1 MASNQLLSLAGWYF
15 LPNLVTSYL
24 QPALYTIFIR
34 AGDPKPQPGT
44 ARFNRDRRNLRVA
57 VIVAYLLY
65 TIYEAD
71 YQLQLAGDFYRLL
84 GLTPNA
90 TEREV
95 QSKFRRLTVQ
105 FHPDKASGPDKAQI
119 ERIYVQLQIARDTLV
134 DPARR
139 FAYDRFGPD
148 ILRWQNCKLIRDYI
162 FYGLQVT
169 LVYYV
174 ASAAALVGLGVLG
187 YLHQGV
193 FWRYLVMAGLF
204 VIELHA
210 ATRPQFPALLTRF
223 VNPIAAAT
231 GLRSHYL
238 PFQMITLL
246 RKLAVTFFIAMSQ
259 LGPLFQDAKQAAA
272 GNGSSIAPQQLDRID
287 ALAAVTD
294 QEVTRLLGF
303 ELTPFAVEEKAAR
316 ELRGL
321 LKDWLVQNTIRNDPE
336 VKRAIEKHF
345 ERRRREGIE
354 EVR

>member
-44 ARFNRDRRNLRVA
+44 ARFNRDRRNLQVA

-84 GLTPNA
+84 GLTPSA

-134 DPARR
+134 DPAKR

-148 ILRWQNCKLIRDYI
+148 ILGWQNCKLIRDFI
-162 FYGLQVT
+162 FSGLQGT
-169 LVYYV
+169 LVYYIG
-174 ASAAALVGLGVLG
+174 SAVALVGLGVLG
-187 YLHQGV
+187 YLRQGV

-204 VIELHA
+204 VIEMHA
-210 ATRPQFPALLTRF
+210 ATRPHFPALLTQL
-223 VNPIAAAT
+223 VNPMVAAT
-231 GLRSHYL
+231 GLRSPYL

-259 LGPLFQDAKQAAA
+259 LGPLLQDPKQAPA
-272 GNGSSIAPQQLDRID
+272 GDGSSIAPQQLDRID

-294 QEVTRLLGF
+294 QELQRLLGF
-303 ELTPFAVEEKAAR
+303 ELTPFAIEEKAAK
-316 ELRGL
+316 ELRGT
-321 LKDWLVQNTIRNDPE
+321 LKDWLVQNSIRNDPE
-336 VKRAIEKHF
+336 VKMAIEKHF
-345 ERRRREGIE
+345 ERRRQEGVE
-354 EVR
+354 EMR